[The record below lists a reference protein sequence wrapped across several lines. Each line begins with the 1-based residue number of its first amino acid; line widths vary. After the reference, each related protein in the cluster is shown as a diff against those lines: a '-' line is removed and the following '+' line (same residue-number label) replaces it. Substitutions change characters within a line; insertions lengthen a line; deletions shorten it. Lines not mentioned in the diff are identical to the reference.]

1 MVLGKYLDIMTVK
14 TTDKALQKQSQDGG
28 IVSTLLIQALETGV
42 IEGAIVAMPTE
53 EPWNPEPYVATTPEE
68 IIAAAGT
75 KYVLCPL
82 NSALKIAAREN
93 GLDKIGMVGM
103 HCLTYAVRK
112 MQLYPFGARH
122 LPNKMALLLGIFCT
136 ENFTYTGIKAIIEEI
151 HKVNIE
157 QVQKMDVSKGK
168 MIVTSSLGE
177 RVEVPVKLTHNY
189 VQPGCYLCP
198 DLTARTADISTG
210 SIGSPDGWST
220 VMPRTQTGRNLFES
234 AVEVGL
240 FETKPIDPGKFG
252 MEMLTRLAQSKWD
265 RSERTRKER
274 TEIGLPNPFS
284 SL

>member
-1 MVLGKYLDIMTVK
+1 MTVK
-14 TTDKALQKQSQDGG
+14 TTEKALQKQSQDGG
-28 IVSTLLIQALETGV
+28 IVSTLLIHALDTGA

-53 EPWNPEPYVATTPEE
+53 EPWNPVPYVATTPEE

-136 ENFTYTGIKAIIEEI
+136 ENFTYTGIKAIVEEI

-168 MIVTSSLGE
+168 MIVTSSMGE

-220 VMPRTQTGRNLFES
+220 VMPRTQTGKQLFES

-265 RSERTRKER
+265 RSERTRNER

>member
-14 TTDKALQKQSQDGG
+14 TTDKTLQKYSQDGG
-28 IVSTLLIQALETGV
+28 IVSSLLIHALETGV
-42 IEGAIVAMPTE
+42 IEGAIVAMPTD

-82 NSALKIAAREN
+82 NNALKIAAREN

-136 ENFTYTGIKAIIEEI
+136 ENFSYTGIKAIVEEL

-157 QVQKMDVSKGK
+157 HVQKMDVSKGK
-168 MIVTSSLGE
+168 MIVTSNMGE
-177 RVEVPVKLTHNY
+177 RVEVPVKLTHSY
-189 VQPGCYLCP
+189 VQPGCYICP

-210 SIGSPDGWST
+210 SIGSPDGGST
-220 VMPRTQTGRNLFES
+220 VMPRTKVGKDLFQS
-234 AVEVGL
+234 AVDMGL

-252 MEMLTRLAQSKWD
+252 MEMLTRLAQNKWD
-265 RSERTRKER
+265 RSEKTRAER
-274 TEIGLPNPFS
+274 AEIGLPNPF
-284 SL
+284 

>member
-1 MVLGKYLDIMTVK
+1 MTVK
-14 TTDKALQKQSQDGG
+14 TTDKTLQKYSQDGG
-28 IVSTLLIQALETGV
+28 IVSALLIHALETGV
-42 IEGAIVAMPTE
+42 IEGAVVAMPTD

-82 NSALKIAAREN
+82 NNALKIAAREQ

-136 ENFTYTGIKAIIEEI
+136 ENFSYTGIKAIVEEL

-157 QVQKMDVSKGK
+157 HVQKMDVSHGK
-168 MIVTSSLGE
+168 MIVTSAMGE
-177 RVEVPVKLTHNY
+177 RVEVPVKLTHSY
-189 VQPGCYLCP
+189 VQPGCYICP

-220 VMPRTQTGRNLFES
+220 VMPRTKVGKDLFQS
-234 AVEVGL
+234 AVDMGL

-252 MEMLTRLAQSKWD
+252 MEMLTRLAQNKWD
-265 RSERTRKER
+265 RSEKTRAER
-274 TEIGLPNPFS
+274 AEIGLPNPF
-284 SL
+284 

>member
-1 MVLGKYLDIMTVK
+1 MVLGKYLDIMTVR
-14 TTDKALQKQSQDGG
+14 TTDKTLQKKSQDGG
-28 IVSTLLIQALETGV
+28 IVSALLIHALETGV
-42 IEGAIVAMPTE
+42 IEGAIVAMPTD
-53 EPWNPEPYVATTPEE
+53 EPWNPQPYVATTPEE

-82 NSALKIAAREN
+82 NNALKMAAREY

-136 ENFTYTGIKAIIEEI
+136 ENFHYEGIKAIVEEL

-157 QVQKMDVSKGK
+157 LVDKMDVSKGK
-168 MIVTSSLGE
+168 MIVSTTTGD
-177 RVEVPVKLTHNY
+177 RVEVPVRLTHNY
-189 VQPGCYLCP
+189 VQPGCYICP

-220 VMPRTQTGRNLFES
+220 VMPRTQTGKDLFQS
-234 AVEVGL
+234 AVDVGL
-240 FETKPIDPGKFG
+240 FETKAIDPGKTG
-252 MEMLTRLAQSKWD
+252 LEMLTKQAQNKWD
-265 RSERTRKER
+265 RSEKTRKER
-274 TEIGLPNPFS
+274 TEIGLPNPF
-284 SL
+284 

>member
-14 TTDKALQKQSQDGG
+14 TTDKTLQKYSQDGG
-28 IVSTLLIQALETGV
+28 IVSSLLIHALETGV
-42 IEGAIVAMPTE
+42 IEGAIVAMPTD

-82 NSALKIAAREN
+82 NNALKIAAREN

-136 ENFTYTGIKAIIEEI
+136 ENFSYTGIKAIVEEL

-157 QVQKMDVSKGK
+157 HVQKMDVSKGK
-168 MIVTSSLGE
+168 MIVTSNMGE
-177 RVEVPVKLTHNY
+177 RIEVPVKLTPSY
-189 VQPGCYLCP
+189 VQPGCYICP

-220 VMPRTQTGRNLFES
+220 VMPRTKVGKDLFQS
-234 AVEVGL
+234 AVDMGL

-265 RSERTRKER
+265 RSEKTRAER
-274 TEIGLPNPFS
+274 AEIGLPNPF
-284 SL
+284 

>member
-1 MVLGKYLDIMTVK
+1 
-14 TTDKALQKQSQDGG
+14 ALQKQSQDGG

-198 DLTARTADISTG
+198 DLTARTADLSTG

-220 VMPRTQTGRNLFES
+220 VMPRTQTGKQLFES

-265 RSERTRKER
+265 RSERTRNER
-274 TEIGLPNPFS
+274 TEIGLPNSF
-284 SL
+284 

>member
-14 TTDKALQKQSQDGG
+14 TTDKTFQKKSQDGG
-28 IVSTLLIQALETGV
+28 IVSTLLIHALETGL
-42 IEGAIVAMPTE
+42 IEGAVVAMPTE

-82 NSALKIAAREN
+82 NNALKIAAREN
-93 GLDKIGMVGM
+93 GLDRIGMVGM

-122 LPNKMALLLGIFCT
+122 MPNKMALLLGIFCT
-136 ENFTYTGIKAIIEEI
+136 ENFTYTGIKAIVEEI

-157 QVQKMDVSKGK
+157 HVQKMDVSKGK
-168 MIVTSSLGE
+168 MIVTSSMGE
-177 RVEVPVKLTHNY
+177 RVEVPVRLTHNY
-189 VQPGCYLCP
+189 VQPGCYICP

-220 VMPRTQTGRNLFES
+220 VMPRTQTGKKLFES
-234 AVEVGL
+234 AVDVGL
-240 FETKPIDPGKFG
+240 FETKPIDPGKTG

-274 TEIGLPNPFS
+274 TEIGLPNPF
-284 SL
+284 

>member
-14 TTDKALQKQSQDGG
+14 TTEKALQKQSQDGG
-28 IVSTLLIQALETGV
+28 IVSTLLIHALDTGA

-53 EPWNPEPYVATTPEE
+53 EPWNPVPYVATTPEE

-136 ENFTYTGIKAIIEEI
+136 ENFTYTGIKAIVEEI

-168 MIVTSSLGE
+168 MIVTSSMGE

-220 VMPRTQTGRNLFES
+220 VMPRTQTGKQLFES

-265 RSERTRKER
+265 RSERTRNER